1 MVDRQHVDFAVADQS
16 VDDAV
21 RTLHDFPD
29 QRIFVLGN
37 GSARFREWNQ
47 SICCGDEAGDDD
59 RRVMRRVLADERVN
73 RGQIGLRLLGPENL
87 SHDRNCLLISSCDTS
102 WRASD

>member
-16 VDDAV
+16 IDDAV
-21 RTLHDFPD
+21 RTSYDFPD
-29 QRIFVLGN
+29 QRIFELGN

-59 RRVMRRVLADERVN
+59 RRVMRRVLPDERTD
-73 RGQIGLRLLGPENL
+73 RGQIGLRLLRPEHL
-87 SHDRNCLLISSCDTS
+87 SHVRNCVLISLYDTS